1 MQQGSYDRRAAWVP
15 PPRPDW
21 VKRVN
26 DECGALDIRSVVP
39 LDEQSLLDHARRN
52 TGLSDFDDDGWLD
65 HFRVLLDAI
74 DKEAKLHF
82 IGRVLAR
89 SDFLSYL
96 EARLRIVDW
105 YKCHPKVREEK
116 IEKPI
121 LILGFGRSGTT
132 ILFEILSQDPQFRVV
147 RKWEALFP
155 CPPPDPAAAG
165 SDPRIELA
173 EKLSAFSENIIPEF
187 KSMHKLG
194 GNLPVESAEFVYL
207 TFLSEIFPMV
217 FQVPTYARYFAQQ
230 DHRYTFEWQKKILML
245 LQSKQRGSRWLLKGP
260 SHLPY
265 LQELLDVYPDA
276 RIIFT
281 HRDPIVSADS
291 VVSLHG
297 ALYWWRTDHPWGD
310 GTIDD
315 WFIPE
320 ARAKI
325 WDDIIERMES
335 GAIPRKSVTH
345 FQYDEFMGDPMASI
359 EKIYRE
365 LELTLL
371 PDIEDRMRAY
381 LAAHPQEHFGKHRYS
396 SSPES
401 VVAEERRVYRRYQ
414 EYFGV
419 SNEILK

>member
-1 MQQGSYDRRAAWVP
+1 MKPGSFDRRAAWAP

-21 VKRVN
+21 VRRVN
-26 DECGALDIRSVVP
+26 DECSALDIRSVVP

-52 TGLSDFDDDGWLD
+52 TGLSDFEDDGWLD

-74 DKEAKLHF
+74 DKEAQLHF

-89 SDFLSYL
+89 SDFLGYL

-105 YKCHPKVREEK
+105 YKCHPEVHEEK

-155 CPPPDPAAAG
+155 CPPPELRAPFT
-165 SDPRIELA
+165 DPRIELA

-217 FQVPTYARYFAQQ
+217 FQVPTYARYFARQ

-245 LQSKQRGSRWLLKGP
+245 LQSKQKGSRWLLKGP

-276 RIIFT
+276 RIVFT

-315 WFIPE
+315 WFIPA

-335 GAIPRKSVTH
+335 GAISRKNVTN

-359 EKIYRE
+359 EKIYSE
-365 LELTLL
+365 LGLTLL
-371 PDIEDRMRAY
+371 PDIEERMRAY
-381 LAAHPQEHFGKHRYS
+381 LAAHPQEQFGKHRYS

-419 SNEILK
+419 SNELMK

>member
-1 MQQGSYDRRAAWVP
+1 MKQGSFDRRAAWVP

-26 DECGALDIRSVVP
+26 DECSALDIRSVVP

-74 DKEAKLHF
+74 DREAQLHF

-89 SDFLSYL
+89 SDFLGYL

-105 YKCHPKVREEK
+105 YKCHPEVHEEK

-155 CPPPDPAAAG
+155 CPPPEPRA
-165 SDPRIELA
+165 SFTDPRIELA
-173 EKLSAFSENIIPEF
+173 EKLSAFSENIIPQF
-187 KSMHKLG
+187 QSMHKLG

-381 LAAHPQEHFGKHRYS
+381 LAAHPQEQFGKHRYS

-401 VVAEERRVYRRYQ
+401 VVAEERHVYRRYQ

-419 SNEILK
+419 SNEIMK